1 MNKDFDKWLEDIQN
15 AKAPESIENH
25 ILTLKHKKTRF
36 RILKPLSLIFSL
48 IFLVLFLTVNFVDSF
63 YIMAQDTP
71 LESFVNLIR
80 LHDNWINDQESDG
93 NFIEIEDDTFVSE
106 SLLSSFMFDNDTIV
120 LKMKTKAPKAGEDW
134 ISVTLDGSLQ
144 QSTSFSA
151 FEDDL
156 DRDYH
161 FRYTTFDIPITEG
174 AKLTFKFRDMTYEYT
189 VNKQD
194 IRNNFIQVNET
205 INTNGNSLVVESIAI
220 GRAFSSINIT
230 NGQETPLKF
239 GTLAVNLVTSSGKKI
254 FSGHS
259 TSYAGTYRI
268 YFEHGGIENF
278 KIEAIEVNYISWLDP
293 NNRTVTFDPSTKLF
307 DKHNDILKFKGF
319 EGDTMVI
326 WYDNISQ
333 FETLNLIN
341 PKNVTTL
348 GHRANELLIGI
359 KWLTPESFE
368 NFGIIE
374 FSSYIPDVSDSTY
387 HKIFIPKK

>member
-15 AKAPESIENH
+15 SKAPESIENH

-71 LESFVNLIR
+71 FEYLINIIR

-93 NFIEIEDDTFVSE
+93 NFINIEDKNFVSE
-106 SLLSSFMFDNDTIV
+106 SLVTSFMIDNDTIV
-120 LKMKTKAPKAGEDW
+120 LKTMTKSTKSKEDW
-134 ISVTLDGSLQ
+134 VFVTLDGSLN

-151 FEDDL
+151 FEDEL
-156 DRDYH
+156 DKDYH

-189 VNKQD
+189 VKQKD
-194 IRNNFIQVNET
+194 INNNFVKINET

-220 GRAFSSINIT
+220 GRAFSSITIT
-230 NGQETPLKF
+230 NGQETPLDF
-239 GTLAVNLVTSSGKKI
+239 GTVALNLVTSNGEKI
-254 FSGHS
+254 YSGHS
-259 TSYAGTYRI
+259 TSYADTYRI

-278 KIEAIEVNYISWLDP
+278 KIEAIEINYISWLDP
-293 NNRTVTFDPSTKLF
+293 KNRTITFDPSTKLF

-326 WYDNISQ
+326 WYDTISE
-333 FETLNLIN
+333 FDAYNALNPVDEISI
-341 PKNVTTL
+341 
-348 GHRANELLIGI
+348 GHRDNELLINI

-368 NFGIIE
+368 NFGKIE
-374 FSSYIPDVSDSTY
+374 FYSYIPDVSDSTY
-387 HKIFIPKK
+387 HKIFIPQK